1 MHKEVDLHIE
11 KLRDDYQFLNSTEML
26 KVQMD
31 YFRLSLDAAIVHQF
45 PDIVFIHGV
54 GNGILKHEIHKA
66 LSANKRIQTFMDTHK
81 DRFGYGATK
90 VILK

>member
-1 MHKEVDLHIE
+1 MEH
-11 KLRDDYQFLNSTEML
+11 
-26 KVQMD
+26 
-31 YFRLSLDAAIVHQF
+31 FRTSLDAAIVHQF

-66 LSANKRIQTFMDTHK
+66 LSINKRIQTFMDAHK
-81 DRFGYGATK
+81 DKFGYGATK